1 MLSIDI
7 TSRTPICQQ
16 LEKSIIQQISLGVL
30 KAHDQLPS
38 LRSLAQELH
47 INPNTVQKV
56 YSALEQKGVIYTLS
70 GRGAFISDNNSSIIS
85 IQLMAKE
92 KLKSVSKE
100 AKEMGIS
107 LEDQIKI
114 IKMNFEDDKHD

>member
-7 TSRTPICQQ
+7 NSRMPICQQ
-16 LEKSIIQQISLGVL
+16 LEKNIIQQISLGVL
-30 KAHDQLPS
+30 KANDQLPS
-38 LRSLAQELH
+38 LRGLAQELH

-56 YSALEQKGVIYTLS
+56 YSSLEEKGIIYTLS
-70 GRGAFISDNNSSIIS
+70 GRGAFVSNNNNSIIS
-85 IQLMAKE
+85 IQSMAKE
-92 KLKSVSKE
+92 KLKSISKE

-114 IKMNFEDDKHD
+114 IKMNFEDNKHD

>member
-1 MLSIDI
+1 MFSIDI

-16 LEKSIIQQISLGVL
+16 LEKNIIQQISLGIL

-38 LRSLAQELH
+38 LRGLAQELH

-70 GRGAFISDNNSSIIS
+70 GRGAFVSDNNSSVIS
-85 IQLMAKE
+85 IQLMTKE
-92 KLKSVSKE
+92 KLKSVSRE